1 MIDRRDRHLVA
12 WQAAGMDRAPACA
25 PGNVNIASPEVD
37 TYAVALWNADHTIL
51 YDMQFTP
58 PAIVRTADRDLP
70 KPYSRNFTHPYN
82 SLIDFT
88 KYREFYAPG
97 QISPAMRLEPSA
109 TFFRPGD
116 TAKMA
121 ATLKNPGN
129 ENWSGASLQ
138 ARIMDATGREVYS
151 ATLATDI
158 DLATGAH
165 HKVAANAWIIPSSQT
180 PGTYSVELTLA
191 GNGGK
196 LLARTTTEIAV
207 NDLPASLL
215 VICAHEDD
223 EQAFAGLIRA
233 AVEAKIPAQVLILT
247 AGDVGPCE
255 RYFATLRPQ

>member
-1 MIDRRDRHLVA
+1 M
-12 WQAAGMDRAPACA
+12 G
-25 PGNVNIASPEVD
+25 
-37 TYAVALWNADHTIL
+37 
-51 YDMQFTP
+51 
-58 PAIVRTADRDLP
+58 
-70 KPYSRNFTHPYN
+70 
-82 SLIDFT
+82 
-88 KYREFYAPG
+88 
-97 QISPAMRLEPSA
+97 
-109 TFFRPGD
+109 
-116 TAKMA
+116 
-121 ATLKNPGN
+121 ATLTNPGN

-138 ARIMDATGREVYS
+138 ARIMDATGREVNS

-215 VICAHEDD
+215 VICAHEGD

-233 AVEAKIPAQVLILT
+233 AVEDRIPAQVLILG
-247 AGDVGPCE
+247 AGNVGPL
-255 RYFATLRPQ
+255 RALLWLTLRPQ